1 MKRKLDML
9 ACSAFVALA
18 VTSATRADEVPAR
31 LRDLPPLLRSISDE
45 PGVLSI
51 AQGQALSRQISDIER
66 KTRVEIIVVI
76 LTTTHPERME
86 AYVQRLIDHWRR
98 TSKRLDHGRFVFV
111 AVAKEDRE
119 LRIVPGEKLAW
130 VLKPLTQ
137 SEVTV
142 QAPALL
148 KPDKYFEALT
158 AIAEKL
164 SRLIADQGSV
174 VLQETGTRRRSDT
187 TIVATERPRYP

>member
-1 MKRKLDML
+1 MKRTPGML
-9 ACSAFVALA
+9 VCSSFVALA
-18 VTSATRADEVPAR
+18 VTSASATGETPER
-31 LRDLPPLLRSISDE
+31 LRELPPLLRSVSDE

-51 AQGQALSRQISDIER
+51 AQGQALSRQLSDIER

-98 TSKRLDHGRFVFV
+98 ASKRLDHGRFVFV
-111 AVAKEDRE
+111 AVAKQDRE
-119 LRIVPGEKLAW
+119 LRIVPSEKLAW

-142 QAPALL
+142 QTPALL
-148 KPDKYFEALT
+148 RQDKYFEALT
-158 AIAEKL
+158 AIITKL
-164 SRLIADQGSV
+164 SQLIAD
-174 VLQETGTRRRSDT
+174 
-187 TIVATERPRYP
+187 YPGKVPDAKSITL